1 MKLEHL
7 VKHGVL
13 FGGEQKVQ
21 KQRLELRLDRYTVL
35 VQTPDKLKDHRT
47 HVADLER
54 ARLVVF
60 LDRAFRFAHK
70 VSKKVDR
77 LILED
82 YNFPSQYPRLGRLS
96 RQIRVEHRSWES
108 CIRL

>member
-1 MKLEHL
+1 VELEHL
-7 VKHGVL
+7 MEHGVL

-21 KQRLELRLDRYTVL
+21 KQRLELRLDRNTVL

-47 HVADLER
+47 NVADLER
-54 ARLVVF
+54 AWLVVF
-60 LDRAFRFAHK
+60 LDWASRFAHK

-82 YNFPSQYPRLGRLS
+82 NNFSSQYPRLGRLR
-96 RQIRVEHRSWES
+96 RQIRVEHRSRKS

>member
-1 MKLEHL
+1 M
-7 VKHGVL
+7 KHGVL
-13 FGGEQKVQ
+13 FGSEQKVQ

-35 VQTPDKLKDHRT
+35 VQAPDKLKDHRT
-47 HVADLER
+47 NVADLER
-54 ARLVVF
+54 AWLVVF

-77 LILED
+77 LILE
-82 YNFPSQYPRLGRLS
+82 YNNFPSQYPRLRRLS
-96 RQIRVEHRSWES
+96 RQIRVEHRCWKS